1 MKRKLDDEE
10 YQALLNMFGKE
21 TLSIR
26 RTASQGALFRFS
38 FYLINS
44 YALLILVTYLL
55 ISNYFTGE
63 INPVILENNYVELLG
78 RREFAFFW
86 IMSAFNLSFYFGVSF
101 RFVTSV
107 VLMYTVNATFD
118 QFLIMYDHYNVE
130 DIPMFS
136 AFFFSRPILIL
147 ALILALKSYK
157 DE

>member
-1 MKRKLDDEE
+1 MMESPMICSTIWDPCSLQYWHFFGNRLTTLKKRW
-10 YQALLNMFGKE
+10 
-21 TLSIR
+21 
-26 RTASQGALFRFS
+26 
-38 FYLINS
+38 
-44 YALLILVTYLL
+44 L

-78 RREFAFFW
+78 RRAFAFFW

-118 QFLIMYDHYNVE
+118 QFLIMYDHYNVG